1 MKCLRCRNEKAHQE
15 FPWKNKAWNIRSKVC
30 KSCETRPPNGVG
42 LVGCLSV
49 AWPVSSRS
57 LAGDTNCD
65 GKGA

>member
-1 MKCLRCRNEKAHQE
+1 MRCVKCREDKDHKE
-15 FPWKNKAWNIRSKVC
+15 FAWRDKVWNIRSRVC
-30 KSCETRPPNGVG
+30 QSCETRPPTGAG

-49 AWPVSSRS
+49 AWPVPPLS